1 MRYKLTVEYNGKDYH
16 GWQVQKNAITV
27 QEVLESA
34 LCKIGIKTTTVA
46 SGRTDSGVHAAG
58 QVVHFDSD
66 VKIPCDRLPLAINA
80 YLPLDV
86 AVVKCE
92 IVSGDFN
99 ARFSAKKKTYC
110 YRFYVSR
117 LRHPLLEINHY
128 QVTKSLDLAEMR
140 AAANEIEGKHDFK
153 CFEAVG
159 SKVVDTVRTVY
170 EIRFETKDLIGGR
183 EIEIY
188 VTGNGFLYNMV
199 RAITGTV
206 LYAAEGKLMPEDI
219 PEILNSGNRTLAG
232 PTAPPGG
239 LYLTRVW
246 YEDERLNG

>member
-46 SGRTDSGVHAAG
+46 SGRTDSGVHAVG

-92 IVSGDFN
+92 IVLGDFN

-199 RAITGTV
+199 RIIAGTL
-206 LYAAEGKLMPEDI
+206 LYVGQGKLTAKDVRAIIEKGDRAMA
-219 PEILNSGNRTLAG
+219 GKTLPAK
-232 PTAPPGG
+232 G
-239 LYLTRVW
+239 LTLERVE
-246 YEDERLNG
+246 YD

>member
-46 SGRTDSGVHAAG
+46 SGRTDSGVHAVG

-128 QVTKSLDLAEMR
+128 QVVKSLDLDAMR
-140 AAANEIEGKHDFK
+140 AAANEIEGEHDFK

-159 SKVVDTVRTVY
+159 SKVIDTVRTVY
-170 EIRFETKDLIGGR
+170 EIRFETKDLIGGK

-199 RAITGTV
+199 RIIAGTL
-206 LYAAEGKLMPEDI
+206 LYVGQGKLTAEDV
-219 PEILNSGNRTLAG
+219 RTIIEKGDRTMAG
-232 PTAPPGG
+232 KTLPAKG
-239 LYLTRVW
+239 LTLERVE
-246 YEDERLNG
+246 YD